1 MIPEIGNFTLVVALV
16 LSILLA
22 VYPLWGAQT
31 NNETMM
37 KTARP
42 LTIALFVFTLIAYIC
57 LTHAFLTDNFSVSY
71 VAQNS
76 NSQLPWYYK
85 MTAVWGGHEGSFLL
99 WVLIFAVWTL
109 AVALFSKGIPEQMVS
124 RVLAVLGMVS
134 ISFYLFMLITSN
146 PFDSLLPFFPVDGRD
161 LNPLLQD
168 FGMIIHPP
176 MLYMGYVGFSVA
188 FAFAIAALIGGQLD
202 STWARWS
209 RPWTIAAW
217 SFLTIGIALGS
228 WWAYYELGWGGWWFW
243 DPVENASFMPWL
255 VGTALMHSL
264 AVTEKRKVFKS
275 WTVLLA
281 IAAFSLSL
289 LGTFLV
295 RSGVLV
301 SVHSFA
307 SDPDRGL
314 FILGLLV
321 VVIGGSLLLYAVRAS
336 KLKHVGRYDI
346 FSREMMLMGNNVLLV
361 AATIV
366 VLLGTLFPLI
376 HKEIGL
382 GTISI
387 GAPFFNQMFTLLIV
401 PFVLFI
407 GIGPLT
413 RWKSQNP
420 LVLRNQLIVAFLLA
434 LSAGLLVNFSYDQQT
449 YMALLG
455 LVMSFWIIVTTVL
468 EVRQRVV
475 SNTKDEPLFASLKR
489 LTSSHW
495 GMVLGHLGFAVTL
508 IGITLVSNYE
518 LERDVKVLPG
528 QSIKIADY
536 DVLFTGV
543 EEVNGPNYIADRGVF
558 DVFRDG
564 ELVSHL
570 EPEKR
575 FYTVQRTTMTEAGIH
590 TTLTRD
596 LFVAMGEQLDGEAWS
611 VRLYYKPFV
620 VWIWGGSFI
629 MCIGGVLSIADKRY
643 RIKKIAKVRRAL
655 KPKQKSSNSALGAN
669 TASAKVSFAGDANG
683 LDNAGKDQ

>member
-1 MIPEIGNFTLVVALV
+1 MIPEIGNLTFVVALV
-16 LSILLA
+16 ISILLA

-31 NNETMM
+31 NNMTMM
-37 KTARP
+37 KMARP
-42 LTIALFVFTLIAYIC
+42 LTVGLFVFTLIAYLC
-57 LTHAFLTDNFSVSY
+57 LTHAFLTDNFSVAN

-76 NSQLPWYYK
+76 NSALPWYYK
-85 MTAVWGGHEGSFLL
+85 ITAVWGSHEGSFLL
-99 WVLIFAVWTL
+99 WVLIFSIWTL
-109 AVALFSKGIPEQMVS
+109 AVALFSKGIPQAMVS
-124 RVLAVLGMVS
+124 RVLSVLGMVS

-146 PFDSLLPFFPVDGRD
+146 PFDSMLPFFPVDGRD

-176 MLYMGYVGFSVA
+176 LLYMGYVGFSVA
-188 FAFAIAALIGGQLD
+188 FAFAIAALIGGKLD

-217 SFLTIGIALGS
+217 SFLTIGISLGS

-264 AVTEKRKVFKS
+264 AVTEKRKIFQS

-307 SDPDRGL
+307 NDPDRGL

-321 VVIGGSLLLYAVRAS
+321 LVIGGSLLLYAVRAS
-336 KLKHVGRYDI
+336 QLKSTGRYDM
-346 FSREMMLMGNNVLLV
+346 FSREMMLMGNNVLLI

-366 VLLGTLFPLI
+366 VLLGTLFPLV

-413 RWKSQNP
+413 RWKSQKP
-420 LVLRNQLIVAFLLA
+420 EMLRNQLIFAFILA
-434 LSAGLLVNFSYDQQT
+434 VSAGFLVNMTYDERS
-449 YMALLG
+449 YMAWLG
-455 LVMSFWIIVTTVL
+455 LTMSFWIIISSIL
-468 EVRQRVV
+468 EVRQRVT
-475 SNTKDEPLFASLKR
+475 SSTRDEPLFTSLKR
-489 LTSSHW
+489 LTRSHW

-518 LERDVKVLPG
+518 LERDVKMVPG
-528 QSIKIADY
+528 QRVQIADY
-536 DVLFTGV
+536 EVLFTGMK
-543 EEVNGPNYIADRGVF
+543 EIQGPNYISDMGVF
-558 DVFRDG
+558 DVFKDG

-575 FYTVQRTTMTEAGIH
+575 FYSVQAINMTEAGIH
-590 TTLTRD
+590 TTFTRD
-596 LFVAMGEQLDGEAWS
+596 LFVAMGEPLDGDSWS

-620 VWIWGGSFI
+620 VWIWGGTFI
-629 MCIGGVLSIADKRY
+629 MCIGGIFSISDKRY
-643 RIKKIAKVRRAL
+643 RIKKIAKV
-655 KPKQKSSNSALGAN
+655 KSLVTQNEDILADTGLEVQTRSQVNPNIGAQ
-669 TASAKVSFAGDANG
+669 SKGSI
-683 LDNAGKDQ
+683 

>member
-1 MIPEIGNFTLVVALV
+1 MIPEIGNLTLVIALV

-22 VYPLWGAQT
+22 IYPLYGAQT
-31 NNETMM
+31 NNQTLMQM
-37 KTARP
+37 ARP
-42 LTIALFVFTLIAYIC
+42 LTFGLFTFTFIAYLC
-57 LTHAFLTDNFSVSY
+57 LTYAFVTDDFSVNY

-76 NSQLPWYYK
+76 NSMLPIYYK
-85 MTAVWGGHEGSFLL
+85 ITAVWGGHEGSFLF
-99 WVLIFAVWTL
+99 WCLIFAIWTL
-109 AVALFSKGIPEQMVS
+109 AVALFSKGIPEAMLA
-124 RVLAVLGMVS
+124 RVLSVLGMVS

-146 PFDSLLPFFPVDGRD
+146 PFDSMLPFFPVDGRD

-176 MLYMGYVGFSVA
+176 LLYMGYVGFAVA

-217 SFLTIGIALGS
+217 AFLTMGIALGS

-264 AVTEKRKVFKS
+264 AVTEKRKVFQS

-307 SDPDRGL
+307 SDPSRGL

-336 KLKHVGRYDI
+336 QLKSSGRYDI

-366 VLLGTLFPLI
+366 VLLGTLFPLV

-401 PFVLFI
+401 PFVMFM
-407 GIGPLT
+407 GIGPLS
-413 RWKSQNP
+413 RWKRQAPSA
-420 LVLRNQLIVAFLLA
+420 LRNQLLLA
-434 LSAGLLVNFSYDQQT
+434 FALAVSAGLLVNAAYSEQS
-449 YMALLG
+449 YMAMLG
-455 LVMSFWIIVTTVL
+455 MIMSFWILVSTVL

-475 SNTKDEPLFASLKR
+475 SQTSEESVIGSLRK
-489 LTSSHW
+489 LTRSHW
-495 GMVLGHLGFAVTL
+495 GMILGHVGFAVSL
-508 IGITLVSNYE
+508 IGITLVSNYD
-518 LERDVKVLPG
+518 LERDVRMEPN
-528 QSIKIADY
+528 QSVQIADY
-536 DVLFTGV
+536 NVLFTGV
-543 EEVNGPNYIADRGVF
+543 KEIQGPNYLSDKGVF
-558 DVFRDG
+558 DVFKNG
-564 ELVSHL
+564 KLVSHL

-575 FYTVQRTTMTEAGIH
+575 FYTVQRMTMTEAGIH

-596 LFVAMGEQLDGEAWS
+596 LFIALGEPLDNGAWA

-620 VWIWGGSFI
+620 VWIWLGALI
-629 MCIGGVLSIADKRY
+629 MSLGGVMSIMDKRY
-643 RIKKIAKVRRAL
+643 RIKKIAKVKRAVSGRPSVSPDL
-655 KPKQKSSNSALGAN
+655 TVQ
-669 TASAKVSFAGDANG
+669 AKTSEANG
-683 LDNAGKDQ
+683 

>member
-1 MIPEIGNFTLVVALV
+1 MIPEIGNLTLVIALV

-22 VYPLWGAQT
+22 IYPLYGAQT
-31 NNETMM
+31 NNQTLMQM
-37 KTARP
+37 ARP
-42 LTIALFVFTLIAYIC
+42 LTFGLFTFTLIAYLC
-57 LTHAFLTDNFSVSY
+57 LTYAFVTDDFSVNY

-76 NSQLPWYYK
+76 NSMLPIYYK
-85 MTAVWGGHEGSFLL
+85 ITAVWGGHEGSFLF
-99 WVLIFAVWTL
+99 WCLIFAVWTL
-109 AVALFSKGIPEQMVS
+109 AVALFSKGIPEAMLA
-124 RVLAVLGMVS
+124 RVLSVLGMVS

-146 PFDSLLPFFPVDGRD
+146 PFDSMLPFFPVDGRD

-176 MLYMGYVGFSVA
+176 LLYMGYVGFAVA

-217 SFLTIGIALGS
+217 SFLTMGIALGS

-264 AVTEKRKVFKS
+264 AVTEKRKVFQS

-307 SDPDRGL
+307 SDPSRGL

-336 KLKHVGRYDI
+336 QLKSSGRYDI

-366 VLLGTLFPLI
+366 VLLGTLFPLV

-401 PFVLFI
+401 PFVLFM
-407 GIGPLT
+407 GIGPLS
-413 RWKSQNP
+413 RWKRQAPSA
-420 LVLRNQLIVAFLLA
+420 LRNQLLIAFALA
-434 LSAGLLVNFSYDQQT
+434 VSAALLVNASYSEQS
-449 YMALLG
+449 YMAMLG
-455 LVMSFWIIVTTVL
+455 MVMSFWILISTVL

-475 SNTKDEPLFASLKR
+475 SQTSDESVVSSLKK
-489 LTSSHW
+489 LTRSHW
-495 GMVLGHLGFAVTL
+495 GMILGHVGFAVSL
-508 IGITLVSNYE
+508 IGITLVSNYD
-518 LERDVKVLPG
+518 LERDVRMEPN
-528 QSIKIADY
+528 QSVQIADY
-536 DVLFTGV
+536 NVLFTGV
-543 EEVNGPNYIADRGVF
+543 KEIQGPNYISDKGVF
-558 DVFRDG
+558 DVFKNG

-575 FYTVQRTTMTEAGIH
+575 FYTVQRMTMTEAGIH

-596 LFVAMGEQLDGEAWS
+596 LFIALGEPLDNGAWA

-620 VWIWGGSFI
+620 VWIWLGALI
-629 MCIGGVLSIADKRY
+629 MSVGGVLSISDKRY
-643 RIKKIAKVRRAL
+643 RIKKIAKVKRAVR
-655 KPKQKSSNSALGAN
+655 KQDNVGASSTPDVALQN
-669 TASAKVSFAGDANG
+669 KISEANG
-683 LDNAGKDQ
+683 

>member
-31 NNETMM
+31 NNAAMM
-37 KTARP
+37 KMARP
-42 LTIALFVFTLIAYIC
+42 LTVGLFVFTLVAYLC
-57 LTHAFLTDNFSVSY
+57 LMHSFMTDNFSVIN

-76 NSQLPWYYK
+76 NSALPWYYK
-85 MTAVWGGHEGSFLL
+85 MTAVWGSHEGSFLL
-99 WVLIFAVWTL
+99 WVLIFSIWTL
-109 AVALFSKGIPEQMVS
+109 AVAMFSKGIPQVMVS
-124 RVLAVLGMVS
+124 RVLSVLGMVS

-146 PFDSLLPFFPVDGRD
+146 PFDSMLPFFPVDGRD

-176 MLYMGYVGFSVA
+176 LLYMGYVGFSVA
-188 FAFAIAALIGGQLD
+188 FAFAIAALIGGKLD

-217 SFLTIGIALGS
+217 CFLTVGISLGS

-264 AVTEKRKVFKS
+264 AVTEKRKIFQS

-321 VVIGGSLLLYAVRAS
+321 LVIGGSLLLYAVRAS
-336 KLKHVGRYDI
+336 QLKSTGRYDM

-366 VLLGTLFPLI
+366 VLLGTLFPLV
-376 HKEIGL
+376 HKEMGL

-401 PFVLFI
+401 PFVLFL

-413 RWKSQNP
+413 RWKSQKP
-420 LVLRNQLIVAFLLA
+420 EMLRNQLVFAFVLA
-434 LSAGLLVNFSYDQQT
+434 LSAGFLINMTYDESSY
-449 YMALLG
+449 MGWLG
-455 LVMSFWIIVTTVL
+455 LVMSFWIVISSVL

-475 SNTKDEPLFASLKR
+475 SSTQDEPLLTSLKR
-489 LTSSHW
+489 LTRSHW
-495 GMVLGHLGFAVTL
+495 GMVLGHVGFAVTL

-518 LERDVKVLPG
+518 LERDVKMVPG
-528 QSIKIADY
+528 QRVQIADY
-536 DVLFTGV
+536 DVLFTGMK
-543 EEVNGPNYIADRGVF
+543 ELQGPNYSSDMGVF
-558 DVFRDG
+558 DVFKNG

-575 FYTVQRTTMTEAGIH
+575 FYPVQRMPMTEAGIH
-590 TTLTRD
+590 TTFTRD
-596 LFVAMGEQLDGEAWS
+596 LFVAMGEPLDGNAWS

-620 VWIWGGSFI
+620 VWIWGGTFI
-629 MCIGGVLSIADKRY
+629 MALGGVLSIADKRY
-643 RIKKIAKVRRAL
+643 RIKKIAAVKGWVTPTKKAQPNKEL
-655 KPKQKSSNSALGAN
+655 EQLGKAGASLSSSPKGSI
-669 TASAKVSFAGDANG
+669 
-683 LDNAGKDQ
+683 

>member
-1 MIPEIGNFTLVVALV
+1 MIPEIGNLTLVIALV

-22 VYPLWGAQT
+22 IYPLYGAQT
-31 NNETMM
+31 NNQTLMQM
-37 KTARP
+37 ARP
-42 LTIALFVFTLIAYIC
+42 LTFGLFTFTLIAYLC
-57 LTHAFLTDNFSVSY
+57 LTYAFVTDDFSVNY

-76 NSQLPWYYK
+76 NSMLPIYYK
-85 MTAVWGGHEGSFLL
+85 ITAVWGGHEGSFLF
-99 WVLIFAVWTL
+99 WCLIFAVWTL
-109 AVALFSKGIPEQMVS
+109 AVALFSKGIPEAMLA
-124 RVLAVLGMVS
+124 RVLSVLGMVS

-146 PFDSLLPFFPVDGRD
+146 PFDSMLPFFPVDGRD

-176 MLYMGYVGFSVA
+176 LLYMGYVGFAVA

-217 SFLTIGIALGS
+217 SFLTMGIALGS

-264 AVTEKRKVFKS
+264 AVTEKRKVFQS

-307 SDPDRGL
+307 SDPSRGL

-336 KLKHVGRYDI
+336 QLKSSGRYDI

-366 VLLGTLFPLI
+366 VLLGTLFPLV

-401 PFVLFI
+401 PFVLFM
-407 GIGPLT
+407 GIGPLS
-413 RWKSQNP
+413 RWKRQAPSA
-420 LVLRNQLIVAFLLA
+420 LRNQLLIAFALA
-434 LSAGLLVNFSYDQQT
+434 VSAALLVNASYSEQS
-449 YMALLG
+449 YMAMLG
-455 LVMSFWIIVTTVL
+455 MVMSFWILISTVL

-475 SNTKDEPLFASLKR
+475 SQTSDESVVSSLKK
-489 LTSSHW
+489 LTRSHW
-495 GMVLGHLGFAVTL
+495 GMILGHVGFAVSL
-508 IGITLVSNYE
+508 IGITLVSNYD
-518 LERDVKVLPG
+518 LERDVRMEPN
-528 QSIKIADY
+528 QSVQIADY
-536 DVLFTGV
+536 NVLFTGV
-543 EEVNGPNYIADRGVF
+543 KEIQGPNYISDKGVF
-558 DVFRDG
+558 DVFKNG

-575 FYTVQRTTMTEAGIH
+575 FYTVQRMTMTEAGIH

-596 LFVAMGEQLDGEAWS
+596 LFIALGEPLDNGAWA

-620 VWIWGGSFI
+620 VWIWLGALI
-629 MCIGGVLSIADKRY
+629 MSVGGVLSISDKRY
-643 RIKKIAKVRRAL
+643 RIKKIAKVKRAVR
-655 KPKQKSSNSALGAN
+655 KQDDVGASSTPDVALQN
-669 TASAKVSFAGDANG
+669 KISEANG
-683 LDNAGKDQ
+683 

>member
-1 MIPEIGNFTLVVALV
+1 MIPELGNFTLVIALI
-16 LSILLA
+16 LSILLS
-22 VYPLWGAQT
+22 VYPLYGAQT
-31 NNETMM
+31 NNATLMRL
-37 KTARP
+37 ARP
-42 LTIALFVFTLIAYIC
+42 LTYGLFAFTLVAYIC
-57 LTHAFLTDNFSVSY
+57 LTYAFMTDDFSVAY

-85 MTAVWGGHEGSFLL
+85 ATAVWGGHEGSFLL
-99 WVLIFAVWTL
+99 WVLIFAIWTL
-109 AVALFSKGIPEQMVS
+109 AVAIFSKGIPQVMLS
-124 RVLAVLGMVS
+124 RVLSVLGMVS

-146 PFDSLLPFFPVDGRD
+146 PFDSMLPFFPVDGRD

-188 FAFAIAALIGGQLD
+188 FAFAIAALIGGKLD

-264 AVTEKRKVFKS
+264 AVTEKRKAFKS

-281 IAAFSLSL
+281 ISAFSLSL

-307 SDPDRGL
+307 SDPSRGL

-321 VVIGGSLLLYAVRAS
+321 LVIGSSLLLYAFRAAQ
-336 KLKHVGRYDI
+336 LKSAGRYEL
-346 FSREMMLMGNNVLLV
+346 FSREMMLMGNNVLLC

-387 GAPFFNQMFTLLIV
+387 GAPFFNQMFTLLVV
-401 PFVLFI
+401 PFVFFL
-407 GIGPLT
+407 GVGPLT
-413 RWKSQNP
+413 RWKSQRP
-420 LVLRNQLIVAFLLA
+420 SALRNQLVVAFLVA
-434 LSAGLLVNFSYDQQT
+434 ISAALLVNFSYDNQT
-449 YMALLG
+449 FMALLG
-455 LVMSFWIIVTTVL
+455 LLLAFWILVTSIM
-468 EVRQRVV
+468 EVRQRVT
-475 SNTKDEPLFASLKR
+475 SSTQDEPIFSSLRK
-489 LTSSHW
+489 LTRSHW
-495 GMVLGHLGFAVTL
+495 GMILGHLGFAVCL

-518 LERDVKVLPG
+518 IERDVKMQPG
-528 QSIKIADY
+528 QTIQIADY
-536 DVLFTGV
+536 DILFTGV
-543 EEVNGPNYIADRGVF
+543 EKVNGPNYISDKGIF
-558 DVFRDG
+558 DIFKNG
-564 ELVSHL
+564 ELVNHL

-575 FYTVQRTTMTEAGIH
+575 LYIVQQMPMTEAGIH

-596 LFVAMGEQLDGEAWS
+596 LFVAMGEPLDGDAWAI
-611 VRLYYKPFV
+611 RLYYKPFV
-620 VWIWGGSFI
+620 VWIWGGAFI
-629 MCIGGVLSIADKRY
+629 MCIGGIFSIADKRY
-643 RIKKIAKVRRAL
+643 RINKIATIKQKL
-655 KPKQKSSNSALGAN
+655 KPEPEKPVQSPLIQ
-669 TASAKVSFAGDANG
+669 AKRS
-683 LDNAGKDQ
+683 Q

>member
-1 MIPEIGNFTLVVALV
+1 MIPEIGNITLVIALV

-31 NNETMM
+31 NNVALMRM
-37 KTARP
+37 ARP
-42 LTIALFVFTLIAYIC
+42 LTMALFVFTLIAYIC
-57 LTHAFLTDNFSVSY
+57 LTHAFMTDNFSVNY

-99 WVLIFAVWTL
+99 WVLIFAVWTV
-109 AVALFSKGIPEQMVS
+109 AVALFSKGIPLVMLA
-124 RVLAVLGMVS
+124 RVLSVLGMVS

-146 PFDSLLPFFPVDGRD
+146 PFDSMLPFFPVDGRD

-217 SFLTIGIALGS
+217 SFLTVGIALGS

-307 SDPDRGL
+307 SDPSRGL

-321 VVIGGSLLLYAVRAS
+321 IVIGGSLLLYALRAQQ
-336 KLKHVGRYDI
+336 LKSVGRYNT
-346 FSREMMLMGNNVLLV
+346 FSREMMLMGNNVLLCS
-361 AATIV
+361 ACIV
-366 VLLGTLFPLI
+366 VLLGTLFPLV
-376 HKEIGL
+376 HKELGL
-382 GTISI
+382 GSISI

-401 PFVLFI
+401 PFVLFL

-413 RWKSQNP
+413 RWKSQKP
-420 LVLRNQLIVAFLLA
+420 EALRNQLVLAFILA
-434 LSAGLLVNFSYDQQT
+434 LSAGILVNFTYDQPT
-449 YMALLG
+449 YMGVLG
-455 LVMSFWIIVTTVL
+455 MVMSFWIIISSVL
-468 EVRQRVV
+468 EVKQRVD
-475 SNTKDEPLFASLKR
+475 SSTKDEAFFRSLRR
-489 LTSSHW
+489 LTPSHW
-495 GMVLGHLGFAVTL
+495 GMILGHLGFAVSL

-518 LERDVKVLPG
+518 LERDVKMSPG
-528 QSIKIADY
+528 QSVKIASY
-536 DVLFTGV
+536 DVKFSGV
-543 EEVNGPNYIADRGVF
+543 KSVDGPNYIGDRGIF
-558 DVFRDG
+558 DVYKNG

-575 FYTVQRTTMTEAGIH
+575 IYTVQRMGMTEAGIH
-590 TTLTRD
+590 TTFTRD
-596 LFVAMGEQLDGEAWS
+596 LFVAMGEPLDGDAWAI
-611 VRLYYKPFV
+611 RLYYKPFV
-620 VWIWGGSFI
+620 VWIWGGAFI
-629 MCIGGVLSIADKRY
+629 MCLGGIFSISDKRY
-643 RIKKIAKVRRAL
+643 RIKKIAKL
-655 KPKQKSSNSALGAN
+655 KNGFTASANLKHNEQENTGALGAQRIKE
-669 TASAKVSFAGDANG
+669 SA
-683 LDNAGKDQ
+683 Q